1 MEKSAISKLQT
12 QIEYYLSDE
21 NLKKDS
27 FFHDVLSQKHEIPLE
42 MILKCNNIKKLSV
55 TEENIKEALESSIQV
70 EFDSKSKSFKRKS
83 KEPLP
88 ELLAIKKKVKKE
100 ENKIEE
106 QKDQPTEPKAY
117 KLTTKDEYVDKIT
130 WRVVEDNIKA
140 NLSINPLFISFNK
153 DEGNGFLVVDEKTCE
168 KFENGKIF
176 KIENLNYEINELS
189 NEESEKFWAKNK
201 KMFEISIGNKN
212 KKFKKSNKKDMNN
225 NSSIFNNNANQMK
238 TIFKKI
244 INETKNGEVI
254 EEPNKTMLMDL
265 LQFHENKEKKLKN
278 FHHFTVNDH
287 PEHED
292 SRCFFVVRTDG
303 ETEDFSLA
311 KCINNIKNK

>member
-27 FFHDVLSQKHEIPLE
+27 FFHNILSEKHEIPLE
-42 MILKCNNIKKLSV
+42 IILKCNKIKKFSA
-55 TEENIKEALESSIQV
+55 TEENIKEALENSIQI

-100 ENKIEE
+100 EKQNEE
-106 QKDQPTEPKAY
+106 QKDEKKVPKVPKAY
-117 KLTTKDEYVDKIT
+117 KLTTKDDYVDKIT

-153 DEGNGFLVVDEKTCE
+153 DEGNGFLVVDENTCE

-176 KIENLNYEINELS
+176 KVENLNYEINELT
-189 NEESEKFWAKNK
+189 NEENEKFWEKNK
-201 KMFEISIGNKN
+201 NMYEISTGIKKKN
-212 KKFKKSNKKDMNN
+212 FKKSKK
-225 NSSIFNNNANQMK
+225 K
-238 TIFKKI
+238 Y
-244 INETKNGEVI
+244 
-254 EEPNKTMLMDL
+254 
-265 LQFHENKEKKLKN
+265 
-278 FHHFTVNDH
+278 
-287 PEHED
+287 
-292 SRCFFVVRTDG
+292 
-303 ETEDFSLA
+303 
-311 KCINNIKNK
+311 